1 MAKQKALELITRL
14 ATDNDFRNALNSA
27 NPADKQVILA
37 QNGYAGMTPEDV
49 RGAAAEAFTGL
60 TGNNS
65 VSSDHAVE
73 SVAFAASMSMLAGT
87 AAPAASAS
95 MSMLAGTAA
104 PAASASMFGAPAASA
119 SMFGAPAAS
128 ASMVP
133 GTATPASP
141 EAKPAS
147 NEGTSEAE

>member
-27 NPADKQVILA
+27 SAADKQAILA
-37 QNGYAGMTPEDV
+37 QNGYSGMTPEDV

-60 TGNNS
+60 TGNTG

-104 PAASASMFGAPAASA
+104 PAASASMSMLAGTAAPAASA
-119 SMFGAPAAS
+119 SM
-128 ASMVP
+128 SMLA
-133 GTATPASP
+133 G
-141 EAKPAS
+141 
-147 NEGTSEAE
+147 